1 MSNPANTPLSATP
14 HREQAH
20 SYRVVQRSP
29 NCLPVWTK
37 EKTKDMAKKTSL
49 FEDLFHIASKL
60 PWWISALIAVSS
72 GVYLHSV
79 ATAPMPVYS
88 DPQHLQSVL
97 FSTVWRTFATF
108 GQYLVP
114 LIFAG
119 GAIASIIQR
128 RRPRKLFDS
137 ATTTKGNPLLSITW
151 HEFELLVGEA
161 LRRRGYSVRETG
173 QNGPDGGI
181 DLIARKD
188 GETYVVQCKQW
199 RSVQVGVPVVR
210 ELYGAM
216 AAEGA
221 VGGFVV
227 TSGTFTKPARDFAA
241 GRNVQ
246 LVDGSVLKQWIAE
259 AKKPGPKP
267 TVELAPERV
276 EPAIV
281 EPVVVVTPS
290 PAPAP
295 IPVQAPT
302 PNATQ
307 PVTREAEPEPAALP
321 PAPLCPHCRKTMV
334 IRVARTG
341 ANAGGNFWG
350 CVAYPKCRGIR
361 AIFAPMTVK

>member
-1 MSNPANTPLSATP
+1 
-14 HREQAH
+14 
-20 SYRVVQRSP
+20 
-29 NCLPVWTK
+29 
-37 EKTKDMAKKTSL
+37 MAKKTSL

-60 PWWISALIAVSS
+60 PWWISALIAISS
-72 GVYLHSV
+72 GLYLHSV

-88 DPQHLQSVL
+88 DPQHLQSVV
-97 FSTVWRTFATF
+97 FSTMAHTGALF
-108 GQYLVP
+108 GQYLLP
-114 LIFAG
+114 FIFTA
-119 GAIASIIQR
+119 GAIASIIGR
-128 RRPRKLFDS
+128 RKRRNLLES
-137 ATTTKGNPLLSITW
+137 AAATKGNPLLSISW

-161 LRRRGYSVRETG
+161 LGRRGYSVRETG
-173 QNGPDGGI
+173 KNGPDGGI

-267 TVELAPERV
+267 TVEVAPERV

-281 EPVVVVTPS
+281 EPEVVVTPS

-295 IPVQAPT
+295 IPVQAPAPTAT
-302 PNATQ
+302 P

>member
-1 MSNPANTPLSATP
+1 
-14 HREQAH
+14 
-20 SYRVVQRSP
+20 
-29 NCLPVWTK
+29 
-37 EKTKDMAKKTSL
+37 MAKKTSF

-60 PWWISALIAVSS
+60 PWWLSAFIAISS
-72 GVYLHSV
+72 GLYLHSV

-88 DPQHLQSVL
+88 DPQHLQSVV
-97 FSTVWRTFATF
+97 FSTMAHTGALF
-108 GQYLVP
+108 GQYLLP
-114 LIFAG
+114 FIFTA
-119 GAIASIIQR
+119 GAIASIIGR
-128 RRPRKLFDS
+128 RKRRNLLES
-137 ATTTKGNPLLSITW
+137 AATTKGNPLLSISW

-161 LRRRGYSVRETG
+161 LRRRGYAVRETG
-173 QNGPDGGI
+173 KNGPDGGI

-246 LVDGSVLKQWIAE
+246 LIDGPVLKQWIAE
-259 AKKPGPKP
+259 AKKPGPRP
-267 TVELAPERV
+267 TVEVVPARV

-281 EPVVVVTPS
+281 EPEVVVPPS
-290 PAPAP
+290 PALAPAATSAP
-295 IPVQAPT
+295 IPTSTQTVT
-302 PNATQ
+302 P
-307 PVTREAEPEPAALP
+307 EAEPQPAALP

-334 IRVARTG
+334 VRVARTG

-350 CVAYPKCRGIR
+350 CGDYPKCRGIR
-361 AIFAPMTVK
+361 PIFAPMVVK

>member
-1 MSNPANTPLSATP
+1 
-14 HREQAH
+14 
-20 SYRVVQRSP
+20 
-29 NCLPVWTK
+29 
-37 EKTKDMAKKTSL
+37 MAKKTSF

-60 PWWISALIAVSS
+60 PWWISALIAISS
-72 GVYLHSV
+72 GLYLHSV

-88 DPQHLQSVL
+88 DPQHLQSVI
-97 FSTVWRTFATF
+97 FSTFWRTFAMF
-108 GQYLVP
+108 GQYVLP
-114 LIFAG
+114 LIFTA
-119 GAIASIIQR
+119 GAIASIIGR
-128 RRPRKLFDS
+128 RKRRNLLES
-137 ATTTKGNPLLSITW
+137 AATTKGNPLLSITW

-161 LRRRGYSVRETG
+161 LRRRGYAVRETG
-173 QNGPDGGI
+173 KNGPDGGI

-246 LVDGSVLKQWIAE
+246 LIDGTVLKQWIAE
-259 AKKPGPKP
+259 AKKPGPRP
-267 TVELAPERV
+267 TVEVVPARV

-281 EPVVVVTPS
+281 APEVVVAPS

-295 IPVQAPT
+295 APT
-302 PNATQ
+302 PTATQ
-307 PVTREAEPEPAALP
+307 TVTPEAEPQPAALP

-334 IRVARTG
+334 VRVARTG

-350 CVAYPKCRGIR
+350 CGDYPKCRGIR
-361 AIFAPMTVK
+361 PIFAPMVGK

>member
-1 MSNPANTPLSATP
+1 M
-14 HREQAH
+14 
-20 SYRVVQRSP
+20 
-29 NCLPVWTK
+29 
-37 EKTKDMAKKTSL
+37 DMAKKTSNL
-49 FEDLFHIASKL
+49 EALIFLASKL
-60 PWWISALIAVSS
+60 PWWISAVLAVASAMW
-72 GVYLHSV
+72 LHSM
-79 ATAPMPVYS
+79 AIAPLPTNL
-88 DPQHLQSVL
+88 DPRHFDKMVSASA
-97 FSTVWRTFATF
+97 FRGMATF
-108 GQYLVP
+108 GQFFVP
-114 LIFAG
+114 LILVA
-119 GAIASIIQR
+119 GAIASIIGR
-128 RRPRKLFDS
+128 RKRRNLLES
-137 ATTTKGNPLLSITW
+137 AATTKGNPLLSITW

-173 QNGPDGGI
+173 KNGPDGGI

-227 TSGTFTKPARDFAA
+227 TSGTFTKPARDFAE

-246 LVDGSVLKQWIAE
+246 LVDGTVLKQWIAE
-259 AKKPGPKP
+259 AKKPGPRP
-267 TVELAPERV
+267 TVEIVPERV

-281 EPVVVVTPS
+281 EPEVVVTPS
-290 PAPAP
+290 PASAP

-302 PNATQ
+302 STATLT
-307 PVTREAEPEPAALP
+307 VVREAEPEPA
-321 PAPLCPHCRKTMV
+321 APLCPHCRKTMV

-361 AIFAPMTVK
+361 GIFAPMTVK

>member
-1 MSNPANTPLSATP
+1 
-14 HREQAH
+14 
-20 SYRVVQRSP
+20 
-29 NCLPVWTK
+29 
-37 EKTKDMAKKTSL
+37 MAKKTSL

-60 PWWISALIAVSS
+60 PWWLSALIAISS
-72 GVYLHSV
+72 GAYLHSV

-119 GAIASIIQR
+119 GAIASIVKR
-128 RRPRKLFDS
+128 RRPRHLLES
-137 ATTTKGNPLLSITW
+137 AATTKGNPLLSITW

-173 QNGPDGGI
+173 KNGPDGGI

-259 AKKPGPKP
+259 AKKPGPQP
-267 TVELAPERV
+267 TVEVVPERV

-281 EPVVVVTPS
+281 EPEAVVPTS
-290 PAPAP
+290 HALAPVP
-295 IPVQAPT
+295 VPVQAPT
-302 PNATQ
+302 PTVTQ

>member
-1 MSNPANTPLSATP
+1 
-14 HREQAH
+14 
-20 SYRVVQRSP
+20 
-29 NCLPVWTK
+29 
-37 EKTKDMAKKTSL
+37 MAKKTSF

-60 PWWISALIAVSS
+60 PWWLSAVIAISS
-72 GVYLHSV
+72 GLYLHSV

-88 DPQHLQSVL
+88 DPQHLQSVM
-97 FSTVWRTFATF
+97 FGTFWRTFAMF
-108 GQYLVP
+108 GQYVLP
-114 LIFAG
+114 LIFTAG
-119 GAIASIIQR
+119 TIASIIGR
-128 RRPRKLFDS
+128 RKRRNLLES
-137 ATTTKGNPLLSITW
+137 AATTKGNPLLSITW

-173 QNGPDGGI
+173 KNGPDGGI

-246 LVDGSVLKQWIAE
+246 LIDGTVLKQWIAE
-259 AKKPGPKP
+259 AKKPGPRP
-267 TVELAPERV
+267 TVEVVPARV

-281 EPVVVVTPS
+281 APEVVVAPS

-295 IPVQAPT
+295 AATSAPIPTSTQIVT
-302 PNATQ
+302 P
-307 PVTREAEPEPAALP
+307 EAEPQLAALP

-334 IRVARTG
+334 VRVARTG

-350 CVAYPKCRGIR
+350 CGDYPKCRGIR
-361 AIFAPMTVK
+361 PIFAPMVVK

>member
-1 MSNPANTPLSATP
+1 
-14 HREQAH
+14 
-20 SYRVVQRSP
+20 
-29 NCLPVWTK
+29 
-37 EKTKDMAKKTSL
+37 MAKKTSNL
-49 FEDLFHIASKL
+49 EALIFLASKL
-60 PWWISALIAVSS
+60 PWWISAVLAVASA
-72 GVYLHSV
+72 VWLHSV
-79 ATAPMPVYS
+79 AIAPLPTNL
-88 DPQHLQSVL
+88 DPRHFDKMVSASA
-97 FSTVWRTFATF
+97 FRGMATF
-108 GQYLVP
+108 GQFFVP
-114 LIFAG
+114 LILSA
-119 GAIASIIQR
+119 GAIASIIGR
-128 RRPRKLFDS
+128 RKRRNLLDS
-137 ATTTKGNPLLSITW
+137 ATTKGNPLLSITW

-246 LVDGSVLKQWIAE
+246 LVDGTVLKQWIAE
-259 AKKPGPKP
+259 VRKLGPKP
-267 TVELAPERV
+267 TVEVVSERV

-281 EPVVVVTPS
+281 EPEVVVTPS

-295 IPVQAPT
+295 IPVQAPAPT
-302 PNATQ
+302 ATQ
-307 PVTREAEPEPAALP
+307 PVAREAETETA
-321 PAPLCPHCRKTMV
+321 APLCPHCRKTMV

-361 AIFAPMTVK
+361 PIFAPMTVK

>member
-1 MSNPANTPLSATP
+1 
-14 HREQAH
+14 
-20 SYRVVQRSP
+20 
-29 NCLPVWTK
+29 
-37 EKTKDMAKKTSL
+37 MAKKTSNL
-49 FEDLFHIASKL
+49 EALIFLASKL
-60 PWWISALIAVSS
+60 PWWISAVLAVASA
-72 GVYLHSV
+72 VWLHSV
-79 ATAPMPVYS
+79 AIAPLPTNL
-88 DPQHLQSVL
+88 DPRHFDKMVSASAFRGV
-97 FSTVWRTFATF
+97 AMF
-108 GQYLVP
+108 GQFFVP
-114 LIFAG
+114 LILSA
-119 GAIASIIQR
+119 GAIASIIGR
-128 RRPRKLFDS
+128 RKRRNLLDS
-137 ATTTKGNPLLSITW
+137 AATTKGNPLLSITW

-173 QNGPDGGI
+173 KNGPDGGI

-227 TSGTFTKPARDFAA
+227 TSGTFTKPAKDFAE

-246 LVDGSVLKQWIAE
+246 LVDGTVLKQWIAE
-259 AKKPGPKP
+259 AKKPGPGP
-267 TVELAPERV
+267 TVEVVPERV

-281 EPVVVVTPS
+281 EPEVVVTPS
-290 PAPAP
+290 AAPAP
-295 IPVQAPT
+295 IPVQAPAPTAT
-302 PNATQ
+302 P

-321 PAPLCPHCRKTMV
+321 TAPLCPHCRKTMV
-334 IRVARTG
+334 MRVARTG

-361 AIFAPMTVK
+361 PIFAPMTVK

>member
-1 MSNPANTPLSATP
+1 
-14 HREQAH
+14 
-20 SYRVVQRSP
+20 
-29 NCLPVWTK
+29 
-37 EKTKDMAKKTSL
+37 MAKKTSL

-60 PWWISALIAVSS
+60 PWWLSALIAISS

-88 DPQHLQSVL
+88 DPQRLQSVV
-97 FSTVWRTFATF
+97 FGTFWRTFAMF

-119 GAIASIIQR
+119 GAIASIVKR
-128 RRPRKLFDS
+128 RRPRKLFES
-137 ATTTKGNPLLSITW
+137 AATTQGNPLLSITW
-151 HEFELLVGEA
+151 LEFELLVGEA

-173 QNGPDGGI
+173 KNGPDGGI

-246 LVDGSVLKQWIAE
+246 LVDGTVLKQWIAE
-259 AKKPGPKP
+259 ARKSCPQP
-267 TVELAPERV
+267 TAEVLPQR
-276 EPAIV
+276 V
-281 EPVVVVTPS
+281 EPVVVEREPVATPS
-290 PAPAP
+290 ADLAPV
-295 IPVQAPT
+295 PVQAPAAT
-302 PNATQ
+302 VTQ
-307 PVTREAEPEPAALP
+307 PVKQEAEPKPATLP

-334 IRVARTG
+334 VRVARSG

-350 CVAYPKCRGIR
+350 CGDYPKCRGIR
-361 AIFAPMTVK
+361 PIFASMTVK